1 MFFINLCFENLI
13 LFILILI
20 LSFQAKLFINKT
32 IGELMFEGY
41 EDELITIGDAFTEE
55 KDKVI
60 PMDKF
65 GWFYKVKTCQSYIY
79 LKYLNK

>member
-1 MFFINLCFENLI
+1 
-13 LFILILI
+13 
-20 LSFQAKLFINKT
+20 
-32 IGELMFEGY
+32 MFEGY

-65 GWFYKVKTCQSYIY
+65 GWFYKVKTCQSYSY